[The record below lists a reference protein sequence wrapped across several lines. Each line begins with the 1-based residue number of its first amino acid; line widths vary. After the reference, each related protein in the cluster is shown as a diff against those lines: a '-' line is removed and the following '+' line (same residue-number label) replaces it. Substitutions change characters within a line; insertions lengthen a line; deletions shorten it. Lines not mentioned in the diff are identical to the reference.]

1 MANAGAIESVSAR
14 VSIGVAVSVALE
26 SPVAVATG
34 VSVGELKFSVL
45 SQEAV
50 TSTPSSARAERRN
63 GKAMARIIVQ
73 SLFRNTVVRHAHQA
87 RGQRAA
93 RPQRWLVV
101 RGSPDAQGLRTLTAH
116 ADEQLF

>member
-1 MANAGAIESVSAR
+1 
-14 VSIGVAVSVALE
+14 
-26 SPVAVATG
+26 
-34 VSVGELKFSVL
+34 
-45 SQEAV
+45 
-50 TSTPSSARAERRN
+50 
-63 GKAMARIIVQ
+63 
-73 SLFRNTVVRHAHQA
+73 VVRHAHQA